1 MAVCC
6 SVLHCNKLR
15 MSTWFPTKANYYTT
29 QEKCIFCSSPS
40 LTARTR
46 SWSACNL
53 SASSSQ
59 GNMRWASQ
67 KNEHSS
73 LVSRWWRRSCSRHD
87 ERRRYSERNARWHDG
102 MQSCQCPCFS
112 PYWVYTHTHNCTC
125 CSLILHQT
133 DTMGQRVISLFA
145 ETIARVLKSHWDRR
159 QAKKWSNLFRLDWVI
174 ASSKV
179 NLNSLVTLHA
189 RDQSIWNEVSLSEN
203 HFTFLLINCSLITQK
218 WNIEKQLIQHILSY

>member
-102 MQSCQCPCFS
+102 TQSCQCPCFS

-133 DTMGQRVISLFA
+133 DTMGQRVIYL
-145 ETIARVLKSHWDRR
+145 L
-159 QAKKWSNLFRLDWVI
+159 QLDTAPDWYNG
-174 ASSKV
+174 S
-179 NLNSLVTLHA
+179 T
-189 RDQSIWNEVSLSEN
+189 R
-203 HFTFLLINCSLITQK
+203 HFTFCWDYRSSPEVTLRPKTSQK
-218 WNIEKQLIQHILSY
+218 VK